1 MSIHILIMGVLVF
14 GTSNGAESALVAD
27 RPTPSKSG
35 KWSVTGEWHG
45 KHPNW
50 KDIVTLRADG
60 TFARA
65 KGGGGKWRLII
76 REDRPA
82 LELDWDEWHPE
93 IIEMVSPDLFRGSV
107 RRGTLELRRA
117 TARSV
122 TAAGPKFEKEPLKEF
137 EDPALK
143 ARLSNSTWRLHD
155 GKQFTLR
162 ADGSTKGSWHNRKG
176 SWRIVA
182 PNKVQLTIMWRPA
195 PPSTVMVEA
204 NGSVLRWSDSEWAQI
219 AKRVESKSTQ
229 R

>member
-1 MSIHILIMGVLVF
+1 MNIRPLIIGFLIF
-14 GTSNGAESALVAD
+14 AFPDQTNSALVAD
-27 RPTPSKSG
+27 RQTRTKPD
-35 KWSVTGEWHG
+35 KWNVTGEWHG

-50 KDIVTLRADG
+50 KDTVTLRADG
-60 TFARA
+60 RFARA

-76 REDRPA
+76 QHDRPA

-117 TARSV
+117 ADNSV
-122 TAAGPKFEKEPLKEF
+122 AATGPKFETERPKEF
-137 EDPALK
+137 NDPALK
-143 ARLSNSTWRLHD
+143 ARLSDSTWRLHD

-176 SWRIVA
+176 FWRIVA
-182 PNKVQLTIMWRPA
+182 PNKIELTIMWRPSL
-195 PPSTVMVEA
+195 PSTVTIEA

-219 AKRVESKSTQ
+219 ARRVESKSD
-229 R
+229 